1 MMIVFLIQTN
11 WPIAA
16 LNLLDFFSSSSSSF
30 LLQLSEVIFFFLD
43 HVVWPVAYT
52 MLGWL
57 RPLVL

>member
-16 LNLLDFFSSSSSSF
+16 LSLLDFFFF
-30 LLQLSEVIFFFLD
+30 LLQLSGVIFFLD